1 MNSPPPPA
9 VDRRRLPP
17 AGVGPPYRLPEFH
30 RSALPGGGRV
40 RAAEHRRA
48 PVVTFLLLL
57 PAGSA
62 ADPAASPG
70 LAGLTADLLDE
81 GTVDRSGVEL
91 HRALLRIGGRLDTE
105 VSSDASI
112 VGLTTLSRHARD
124 GLRLL
129 IEVAARPRFDPA
141 DVARVRDLRLN
152 RIRQLRRS
160 AGAVADRVFLE
171 TLYRSHP
178 YGHPALGT
186 EAGLKAAGPDDVEA
200 FHRRRLLS
208 PPWTLVAVGDVPPEE
223 LLADAERA
231 CADAVAGGGG
241 GGTSG
246 DRTPDAAP
254 PPDPPPV
261 RDRMVFV
268 PRAGAVQ
275 SEIRLGHAGPPRSA
289 PDYHAACVLNM
300 ILGGQFVSRVNLNLR
315 ETKGYTYGA
324 RTAFDWRVGPGPF
337 RLQAGVQTSATAD
350 AVREAAREIAE
361 IRGLRPPSAREL
373 ETAKAALTRGF
384 PRSFETAARI
394 ARAGVQLALHDLP
407 DDDYT
412 QFVPRIQAVGSDD
425 VLQAAARRLRP
436 DDLAAVVVGSRSDV
450 LDSLAGLGF
459 GDPVERPPV

>member
-1 MNSPPPPA
+1 MNSPPTPA
-9 VDRRRLPP
+9 VDRSRLPP
-17 AGVGPPYRLPEFH
+17 AGVDPPYRLPEFH
-30 RSALPGGGRV
+30 RSALPGGGSV

-62 ADPAASPG
+62 ADPAAAPG

-81 GTVDRSGVEL
+81 GTADRSGVEL

-105 VSSDASI
+105 VSSDAAI

-129 IEVAARPRFDPA
+129 IEVVARPRFDPA

-186 EAGLKAAGPDDVEA
+186 EAGLKAAGPDDVAA

-223 LLADAERA
+223 LIADAERA
-231 CADAVAGGGG
+231 CADAAAGG

-246 DRTPDAAP
+246 DRTPDAAT

-268 PRAGAVQ
+268 PREGAVQ
-275 SEIRLGHAGPPRSA
+275 SEIRLGHAGPPRRA

-300 ILGGQFVSRVNLNLR
+300 VLGGQFVSRVNLNLR
-315 ETKGYTYGA
+315 ETKGCTYGA
-324 RTAFDWRVGPGPF
+324 RTSFDWRVGSGPF

-361 IRGLRPPSAREL
+361 IRGPRPPSAREL

-412 QFVPRIQAVGSDD
+412 QFVPRIQAVGGDD
-425 VLQAAARRLRP
+425 VLQAAARCLRP
-436 DDLAAVVVGSRSDV
+436 DDLTAVVVGSRPDV
-450 LDSLAGLGF
+450 LDSLSGLGF

>member
-1 MNSPPPPA
+1 MNAPTTPA
-9 VDRRRLPP
+9 VDRSRLPP
-17 AGVGPPYRLPEFH
+17 AGVDPPYRLPEFH
-30 RSALPGGGRV
+30 CAALPGGGRV

-62 ADPAASPG
+62 ADPAALPG

-81 GTVDRSGVEL
+81 GTADRSGVEL

-105 VSSDASI
+105 VSSDAAI

-160 AGAVADRVFLE
+160 AGAVADRVLLE

-186 EAGLKAAGPDDVEA
+186 EAGLKAAGPDDVAA

-208 PPWTLVAVGDVPPEE
+208 PWTLVAVGDAPPEE
-223 LLADAERA
+223 LLADAERV
-231 CADAVAGGGG
+231 CADAAAGG

-289 PDYHAACVLNM
+289 PDYPAACVLNM

-315 ETKGYTYGA
+315 ETKGCTYGA
-324 RTAFDWRVGPGPF
+324 RTSFDWRVGSGPF

-350 AVREAAREIAE
+350 AIREAAREIAE
-361 IRGLRPPSAREL
+361 IRGPRPPSAREL

-425 VLQAAARRLRP
+425 VLQAATRCLRP
-436 DDLAAVVVGSRSDV
+436 DDLAAVVVGSRPDV

>member
-9 VDRRRLPP
+9 VDRSRLPP
-17 AGVGPPYRLPEFH
+17 AGVDPPYRLPEFH

-62 ADPAASPG
+62 ADPAAAPG

-129 IEVAARPRFDPA
+129 IEVAACPRFDPA

-186 EAGLKAAGPDDVEA
+186 EAGLKAAGPDDVAA

-231 CADAVAGGGG
+231 CADAAAGGV

-246 DRTPDAAP
+246 DRTPDAA
-254 PPDPPPV
+254 PPPV

-324 RTAFDWRVGPGPF
+324 RTSFDWRVGPGPF

-361 IRGLRPPSAREL
+361 IRGPRPPSAREL

-436 DDLAAVVVGSRSDV
+436 DDLAAVVVGSRPDV

>member
-1 MNSPPPPA
+1 MNSPPTPA
-9 VDRRRLPP
+9 VDRSRLPP
-17 AGVGPPYRLPEFH
+17 AGVDPPYRLPEFH
-30 RSALPGGGRV
+30 RSALPAGGRV

-186 EAGLKAAGPDDVEA
+186 EAGLKAAGPDDVAA

-223 LLADAERA
+223 LLA
-231 CADAVAGGGG
+231 
-241 GGTSG
+241 
-246 DRTPDAAP
+246 PAAP
-254 PPDPPPV
+254 
-261 RDRMVFV
+261 
-268 PRAGAVQ
+268 
-275 SEIRLGHAGPPRSA
+275 GP
-289 PDYHAACVLNM
+289 AA
-300 ILGGQFVSRVNLNLR
+300 
-315 ETKGYTYGA
+315 
-324 RTAFDWRVGPGPF
+324 
-337 RLQAGVQTSATAD
+337 
-350 AVREAAREIAE
+350 
-361 IRGLRPPSAREL
+361 
-373 ETAKAALTRGF
+373 
-384 PRSFETAARI
+384 
-394 ARAGVQLALHDLP
+394 
-407 DDDYT
+407 
-412 QFVPRIQAVGSDD
+412 
-425 VLQAAARRLRP
+425 
-436 DDLAAVVVGSRSDV
+436 DDLSFNYTV
-450 LDSLAGLGF
+450 
-459 GDPVERPPV
+459 

>member
-17 AGVGPPYRLPEFH
+17 AGVDPPYRLPEFH

-62 ADPAASPG
+62 ADPAAAPG

-241 GGTSG
+241 GTSG

-337 RLQAGVQTSATAD
+337 RLQAGAQTSATAD